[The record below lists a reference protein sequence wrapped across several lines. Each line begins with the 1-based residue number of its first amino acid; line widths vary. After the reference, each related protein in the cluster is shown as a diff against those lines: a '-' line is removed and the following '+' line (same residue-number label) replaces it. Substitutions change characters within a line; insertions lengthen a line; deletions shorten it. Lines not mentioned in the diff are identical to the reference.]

1 MKESV
6 ISQGKV
12 LGTRGG
18 AFRQSSQSNERGWHD
33 HGIDVGARRN
43 AAHEKAAMEKDA
55 QRKAEKEKEIAR
67 RKKEAEKRIN
77 QMEETESIG
86 TKIRTKIK
94 NVSRPDDPEPT
105 SRKSK
110 LSKTGEIVRKIVEEH
125 LILSE
130 SEHLKDYKKLSS
142 SDNYVTFKHPRG
154 DTLSIKKGGFFHA
167 IHKDSSGKSQSFHD
181 QMSLSSALN
190 KAHGDKP
197 AAATKAKGKLLD
209 KPKLRKLSDY
219 KPIEKPPIKHG
230 WVSTFKKQEK
240 V

>member
-12 LGTRGG
+12 LGTRSD
-18 AFRQSSQSNERGWHD
+18 AFRQSSKSKERGWHD

-55 QRKAEKEKEIAR
+55 IRKAEKEKEIAR
-67 RKKEAEKRIN
+67 RKKESEKRIN
-77 QMEETESIG
+77 QMEETESAG

-94 NVSRPDDPEPT
+94 NVGRPDDASPT
-105 SRKSK
+105 SDKSK
-110 LSKTGEIVRKIVEEH
+110 LSKNTEIVRKIIEGR

-142 SDNYVTFKHPRG
+142 SDNYATFKHPRG

-181 QMSLSSALN
+181 QMSLASHLN
-190 KAHGDKP
+190 KVHGDRP
-197 AAATKAKGKLLD
+197 AAPTKAKGKLLD

-219 KPIEKPPIKHG
+219 KPVEKPPIKHG
-230 WVSTFKKQEK
+230 WVSTFNKQEK